1 MGLLRLLLQACVYV
15 CCVKVHVCVPARTPA
30 SAAGREKI
38 DMPEIFRTCHL
49 IVACMVM
56 GKQGYAAGGGYA
68 YGAVSPY
75 PGTACW
81 GPA

>member
-1 MGLLRLLLQACVYV
+1 MCVVSRFMCVCLHARLPRLLA
-15 CCVKVHVCVPARTPA
+15 
-30 SAAGREKI
+30 EKRLH
-38 DMPEIFRTCHL
+38 MPEIFRTCHL